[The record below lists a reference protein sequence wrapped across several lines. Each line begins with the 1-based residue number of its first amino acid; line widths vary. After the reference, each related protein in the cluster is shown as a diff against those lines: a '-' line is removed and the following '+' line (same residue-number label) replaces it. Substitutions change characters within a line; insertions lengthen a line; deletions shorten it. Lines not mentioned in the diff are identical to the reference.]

1 MYYAVLLIL
10 EKLFLLRWLDKTP
23 RFVGH
28 LYTIVCFIMGW
39 VLFAITDFGRLGQ
52 YLTAMFTATF
62 ADGTALYLLRSNAV
76 LLVLAAIG
84 CTTGPL
90 RLWNR
95 VEARLSDTAA
105 VTLRTVGVV
114 VLLLLSIAFLVGDSY
129 NPFLY
134 FRF

>member
-1 MYYAVLLIL
+1 MDFRVILILIAEALFAFLLLLRAGVLKSRRAVLVSVLLI
-10 EKLFLLRWLDKTP
+10 
-23 RFVGH
+23 
-28 LYTIVCFIMGW
+28 
-39 VLFAITDFGRLGQ
+39 A
-52 YLTAMFTATF
+52 
-62 ADGTALYLLRSNAV
+62 
-76 LLVLAAIG
+76 AAIG

-95 VEARLSDTAA
+95 VEDRLSDTAA

-114 VLLLLSIAFLVGDSY
+114 ILLLLSIAFLVGDSY